1 VTLNPHRFQDENF
14 FKKLEAQPMD
24 IDGRVEIDVGIG
36 WNHQLAKLLCG
47 FNMFQKDSKSM
58 SLFFILE
65 QFLGQVDTPSKKPQR
80 YSQDFQGDNMSS

>member
-1 VTLNPHRFQDENF
+1 MTLKPHRFQDENF

-65 QFLGQVDTPSKKPQR
+65 QFLGQVDTPQQEAPKVFPGFPR
-80 YSQDFQGDNMSS
+80 